1 MEAST
6 RMLITIWKRVSKDRT
21 PKSLFQEAIFGKND
35 SIMDPADGQ
44 VGHEGWKGRQKTDD
58 FSCTFPRID
67 GHG

>member
-1 MEAST
+1 
-6 RMLITIWKRVSKDRT
+6 MLITIWKRVSKDRT

-58 FSCTFPRID
+58 FS
-67 GHG
+67 